1 MSERTAPPLVLVV
14 DDDPVNRILA
24 RGALEAE
31 GFRVDEAEGGNAALA
46 VFGARKPDLVLLDV
60 MMPDMDGFAVCARL
74 RGQADGGLVPVLMLT
89 GLDDLDSINQA
100 FDAGATDFATKP
112 VNWSLLPHRIR
123 YLLRATRTLAAL
135 RESEERLANAQRI
148 ARLGYWTME
157 PDSGAVTWSP
167 TTHDIFGTS
176 PAGFTPTYEG
186 FRGFVHPEDRDLVD
200 QAATALEDRGRY
212 EIGYRIL
219 RPDGQVR
226 HLHEQAEVVRNE
238 AGRPARVEGI
248 VHDITERRRAEE
260 EIRFLEYH
268 DALTRLPNR
277 RMLSQWLEAAI
288 AAARR
293 RGTVVAVCSLDLDAL
308 KEVNDTSGRAAG
320 DGLLCDVA
328 DRLRRALRATDA
340 VARDAPAR
348 SELLARMGGDEFI
361 VAATDIER
369 AGDSVPLAERLLAC
383 LAEPFSVAGRDVFLR
398 ATAGISIYPQDGDDV
413 ETLLTNAGAA
423 LHQAKRGAR
432 GRFEYFSPSIN
443 EAAHRRLS
451 LESGL
456 RKALSRGEL
465 RLHFQPLVDA
475 ARAVVGFEALARWE
489 HPERGHIAPSEFIP
503 VAEETGLIHGLG
515 ERVIREACA
524 FAAASRHAGSKSLVV
539 SVNVSA
545 HQLRKPGLDALV
557 ARILQEAALPPEA
570 LCLEI
575 TESVLMHEESTALT
589 ELRALKSRGVRIAV
603 DDFGTGYSSLA
614 YLARFPVDILKVDR
628 SFVRDL
634 PDSPHAVAIV
644 TAILAMARGLG
655 LTTVAE
661 GVETEL
667 QAAFLARRGCDE
679 MQGYLFGRPVP
690 DPLIAAR

>member
-1 MSERTAPPLVLVV
+1 MRESAGPPLVLVV
-14 DDDPVNRILA
+14 DDDPVNRLLA
-24 RGALEAE
+24 RGALEPE
-31 GFRVDEAEGGNAALA
+31 GFRVKEAEGGHAALDA
-46 VFGARKPDLVLLDV
+46 FRLLKPDLVLLDV
-60 MMPDMDGFAVCARL
+60 MMPDMDGFEVCSRL
-74 RGQADGGLVPVLMLT
+74 RGRADGEVVPVLMLT
-89 GLDDLDSINQA
+89 GLDDLESINQA
-100 FDAGATDFATKP
+100 FNAGATDFATKP
-112 VNWSLLPHRIR
+112 VTWALLPHRIR
-123 YLLRATRTLAAL
+123 YLLRATRTLGEL
-135 RESEERLANAQRI
+135 HESEARLANAQRI
-148 ARLGYWTME
+148 ARLGHWARE
-157 PDSGAVTWSP
+157 IDSRELTWSP
-167 TTHDIFGTS
+167 MTHEIFGTS
-176 PAGFTPTYEG
+176 PSGFSPTYDN
-186 FRGFVHPEDRDLVD
+186 FLAFVHPEDRALVARKT
-200 QAATALEDRGRY
+200 AAPRENGRY

-219 RPDGQVR
+219 RPDGALR
-226 HLHEQAEVVRNE
+226 HLHEQGEVLRNE
-238 AGRPARVEGI
+238 AGRPVRVEGI

-277 RMLSQWLEAAI
+277 RMLSEWLEAAI
-288 AAARR
+288 VAARR

-328 DRLRRALRATDA
+328 DRLRKALRVTDN
-340 VARDAPAR
+340 VARDPEAR
-348 SELLARMGGDEFI
+348 NELLARFGGDEFI
-361 VAATDIER
+361 IAATDIQR
-369 AGDSVPLAERLLAC
+369 AEDTVPLGERLLAS

-398 ATAGISIYPQDGDDV
+398 ATAGISLYPQDGDDV

-443 EAAHRRLS
+443 EAAHRRLT

-456 RKALSRGEL
+456 RKALLRGDL
-465 RLHFQPLVDA
+465 RLHFQPLVDS

-489 HPERGHIAPSEFIP
+489 HPERGHIPPCEFIP

-524 FAAASRHAGSKSLVV
+524 FAAAARRGGARPLAV

-545 HQLRKPGLDALV
+545 HQLRRPGLDTLV
-557 ARILQEAALPPEA
+557 ASILREAALPPEA

-575 TESVLMHEESTALT
+575 TESVLMDEESTALT
-589 ELRALKSRGVRIAV
+589 ELRALKDRGVRIAV

-614 YLARFPVDILKVDR
+614 YLARFPVDILKIDR

-634 PDSPHAVAIV
+634 PGSPHAVAIV

-661 GVETEL
+661 GVETEE

-690 DPLIAAR
+690 DPLVEAR